1 MTARFKDFGEDSNVN
16 KEPLSFKLYGEE
28 FHCHPAVQGK
38 LLLDIVKEADGD
50 DAAGAAGMIDKFFET
65 ALTKESFGNFQ
76 KLLNDPEKIVT
87 VETLSE
93 ITAWLI
99 SEYSERPTK
108 ESSDSPTGQ

>member
-1 MTARFKDFGEDSNVN
+1 MTGRFKDFGEDSNVS

-28 FHCHPAVQGK
+28 FNCHPAVQGK
-38 LLLDIVKEADGD
+38 VLLNIVKDT
-50 DAAGAAGMIDKFFET
+50 DAEDPSAAARMMDNFFST
-65 ALTKESFGNFQ
+65 ALLPESYEEFQ

-93 ITAWLI
+93 ITAWLV
-99 SEYSERPTK
+99 EQYSERPTK